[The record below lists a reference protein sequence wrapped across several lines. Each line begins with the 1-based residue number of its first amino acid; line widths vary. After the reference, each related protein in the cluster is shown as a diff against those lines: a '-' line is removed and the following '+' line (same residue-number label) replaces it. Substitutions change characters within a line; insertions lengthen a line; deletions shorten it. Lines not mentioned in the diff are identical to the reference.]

1 MERRQL
7 EEYIETHGQALTGF
21 CLHLTRSRL
30 DAEDLFQETWV
41 NVFRFFHRYDPARPF
56 DKWLFTV
63 CANIFK
69 SAARKPKPTLTEI
82 TEETAAEFS
91 EPDWDDELHTALSNL
106 PPKLRL
112 VTLLFYYNDYST
124 EQIAAVLKIPKGTVK
139 SRLHTARNILREAL
153 SHEQKRAFE

>member
-1 MERRQL
+1 MERQQL
-7 EEYIETHGQALTGF
+7 EEYIETHGQALTNF
-21 CLHLTRSRL
+21 CLHLTHSRT
-30 DAEDLFQETWV
+30 DAEDLFQETWI

-69 SAARKPKPTLTEI
+69 SAARKPKPPITEI
-82 TEETAAEFS
+82 REETAAKSTES
-91 EPDWDDELHTALSNL
+91 DRDDELDTALSSL

-112 VTLLFYYNDYST
+112 VTVLFYYNDYSI

-153 SHEQKRAFE
+153 SHEQERAFE